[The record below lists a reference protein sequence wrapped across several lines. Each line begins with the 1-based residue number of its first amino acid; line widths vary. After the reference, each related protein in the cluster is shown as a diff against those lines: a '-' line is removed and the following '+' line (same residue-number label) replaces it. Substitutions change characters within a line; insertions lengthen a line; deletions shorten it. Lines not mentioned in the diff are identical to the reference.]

1 MPRPDRSPAAT
12 DRAAKAAKIQKAGA
26 AAERRRGVLIW
37 GTAAVVIAAVVG
49 AVVFAIVR
57 DSPATV
63 DLSGVEDY
71 DYTGGE
77 HLTEPI
83 DYAENPP
90 VGGPHHPA
98 WWDCGVY
105 SEEVPN
111 EHAVHSL
118 EHGTVW
124 LTYQPDLPADQVAI
138 LEELGQ
144 DEYMLVSP
152 DADQESP
159 VVATSWSHQMMLDT
173 ADERTLTAF
182 IREYRQGEDTPEPG
196 ALCSNGVTQDQVQ
209 RP

>member
-1 MPRPDRSPAAT
+1 MPRPDRTPAAN
-12 DRAAKAAKIQKAGA
+12 DRAAKAAKIQKAGD

-63 DLSGVEDY
+63 DLSAVEDF
-71 DYTGGE
+71 DYTGGK
-77 HLTEPI
+77 HLTEQI
-83 DYAENPP
+83 DYEENPP

-124 LTYQPDLPADQVAI
+124 LTYQPDLPAEQVAV

-159 VVATSWSHQMMLDT
+159 VVATSWAHQMVLDT

-182 IREYRQGEDTPEPG
+182 IREYRQGPDTPELG
-196 ALCSNGVTQDQVQ
+196 AACTGGVTQDQVQ
-209 RP
+209 RS